1 VSQAWSEDDLRAAVE
16 RLSDPEGFAEAEQV
30 VARVAPELQG
40 VLVSALG
47 AGGWFGESHQ
57 SETLKAATIPDED
70 RRLTAIRALLTEETH
85 IGMMVGVAVGWAL
98 HADLTGSPGEAGPS
112 ESETENEEGDS

>member
-1 VSQAWSEDDLRAAVE
+1 MSRSWSEAELRQAVE
-16 RLSDPEGFAEAEQV
+16 RLSDPESFSEAEQV
-30 VARVAPELQG
+30 VASVAPELQG

-70 RRLTAIRALLTEETH
+70 TRLTAIRTLLTEETH
-85 IGMMVGVAVGWAL
+85 IAMMIGVAVGWAL
-98 HADLTGSPGEAGPS
+98 RADLASGSADHDPGK
-112 ESETENEEGDS
+112 ENEKVEGEI